1 MFAVI
6 LGFLTAFTL
15 TYLALPVIIR
25 IARDKH
31 LYDMPNERSAHREP
45 TPSLGGIGI
54 YGGVVCAV
62 VLWMPSEQFWALQ
75 YVLAALVI
83 IFFIGVKD
91 DLMPLSP
98 TKKFMGQ
105 VTAAL
110 ILVYKANLKISGLYG
125 ILGVYDLPG
134 LFSFVLS
141 IVVIVGIIN
150 AFNLIDGINGLAGSI
165 GLLACI
171 TWGSWF
177 FLVGHLELAV
187 LAACLAGALTAFLKF
202 NFTPARIFMGDT
214 GSMLI
219 GLICSVFAIRFIEL
233 QREIPLGDSYSFNAA
248 PAIAL
253 GILILPVFDTMRV
266 FARRLWMGRS
276 PFTPDRAHIHHLLLD
291 NGLTHTQATAV
302 LVGVNVVFIAVAF
315 YWRYLG
321 AGELI
326 AIEFALAAALT
337 FLLFQRTK
345 LQRRGRGKWSA

>member
-25 IARDKH
+25 IAREKQ
-31 LYDMPNERSAHREP
+31 LYDVPNERSAHREP
-45 TPSLGGIGI
+45 TPALGGIGI
-54 YGGVVCAV
+54 FGGLVCAV
-62 VLWMPSEQFWALQ
+62 VLWMPAELFWSLQ

-83 IFFIGVKD
+83 IFLIGVKD

-98 TKKFMGQ
+98 TKKFLGQ
-105 VTAAL
+105 VTASL
-110 ILVYKANLKISGLYG
+110 ILVYKANLKISSLYG
-125 ILGVYDLPG
+125 ILGVYELPG
-134 LFSFVLS
+134 MFSFVLS

-165 GLLACI
+165 GLLACV
-171 TWGSWF
+171 TWGGWF

-187 LAACLAGALTAFLKF
+187 LAATLAGALAAFLKF

-219 GLICSVFAIRFIEL
+219 GLICSVLAIRFVEL

-248 PAIAL
+248 PAIAI
-253 GILILPVFDTMRV
+253 GILILPLYDTLRV
-266 FARRLWMGRS
+266 FARRIWLGRS

-291 NGLTHTQATAV
+291 SGLSHTQATAV
-302 LVGVNVVFIAVAF
+302 LLVVNLFFIALAF
-315 YWRYLG
+315 YCRYLG
-321 AGELI
+321 TVHLLVLEL
-326 AIEFALAAALT
+326 ALAVV
-337 FLLFQRTK
+337 FSLLLYRWAKPPRQGGK
-345 LQRRGRGKWSA
+345 LSV